1 MDHHREGKWNFDHDN
16 RERPPRDGREWP
28 SITLFEHDEID
39 NDILKTLMIL
49 GCLPHGCVASYSR
62 QALIRLDEFVNGA
75 LKPFGPYED
84 AMLGK
89 EWKLAHSVLSSSL
102 NIGLLHPMEV
112 VRAVEQA
119 YTDGDAPINSV
130 EGYSTGNRMA
140 RICVGLYWLWMPE
153 YRSQNF

>member
-1 MDHHREGKWNFDHDN
+1 MLT
-16 RERPPRDGREWP
+16 PR
-28 SITLFEHDEID
+28 S
-39 NDILKTLMIL
+39 
-49 GCLPHGCVASYSR
+49 VASYPRAS
-62 QALIRLDEFVNGA
+62 AYPADEFVNGA

-119 YTDGDAPINSV
+119 YK
-130 EGYSTGNRMA
+130 TG
-140 RICVGLYWLWMPE
+140 G
-153 YRSQNF
+153 SH